1 MGGMRGIDAIEAI
14 DAIETIDA
22 IEGDG
27 GDGRGWRTKTR
38 SHCSRMLVITK
49 EMINFA
55 T

>member
-1 MGGMRGIDAIEAI
+1 MRGIDAIEAI

-27 GDGRGWRTKTR
+27 RGWMTKTR